1 MKKQISFLIILLGF
15 LLSNQVV
22 LAEEPQKSQSLYQL
36 TSKWQDQNGQ
46 QRQLNS
52 FAGKPVILTMGY
64 TGCAH
69 ACPLIIS
76 KIKSV
81 EKELASKKISSY
93 QVVFV
98 SFDTI
103 KDRPADLKKYLAK
116 KDLDSQVWTMM
127 SGSQEDSVRELANVL
142 GINYK
147 DVGDGDFVHS
157 NVITVLD
164 GQGNVISHI
173 DNLNADIKPLVQ
185 SLESL
190 SSGGNHGK

>member
-1 MKKQISFLIILLGF
+1 MKNQISFLMIMIV
-15 LLSNQVV
+15 LSLNTSWGWSQE
-22 LAEEPQKSQSLYQL
+22 LKKSESLYQL
-36 TSKWQDQNGQ
+36 TSQWQDQNGH
-46 QRQLNS
+46 QRQLKS
-52 FAGKPVILTMGY
+52 FSGKPVILTMGY

-76 KIKSV
+76 KIKSI
-81 EKELASKKISSY
+81 EKEIAGEKKSAY

-127 SGSQEDSVRELANVL
+127 SSTQEDSVRELANVL
-142 GINYK
+142 GVNYK

-164 GQGNVISHI
+164 SHGNVVSHI

-190 SSGGNHGK
+190 FREQNHGK